1 MMGCGLFEAVSG
13 LQLWGFILT
22 GWVNAVPFVLI
33 ALGLVA
39 IGVGFMSARGRAQA
53 VVAGLV
59 VAPVILF
66 GNSLWALFGLTRG
79 FVSIFGLLVPALALA
94 SIALLVIAIGP
105 TRRATEARRRLAEQG
120 LDLGI

>member
-1 MMGCGLFEAVSG
+1 MGCGLFEAVSG

-22 GWVNAVPFVLI
+22 GWVKAVPFVLV
-33 ALGLVA
+33 ATGLAA
-39 IGVGFMSARGRAQA
+39 IGFGFQSARGRAQA

-59 VAPVILF
+59 VAPFILA
-66 GNSLWALFGLTRG
+66 SSSVWALFGLTRG

-94 SIALLVIAIGP
+94 SIALLVLAVGP
-105 TRRATEARRRLAEQG
+105 TRRATEARKRLAEQG